1 MGDGRQGRLGGRVQ
15 FAAQDPHS
23 EQGLAGSVVFR
34 GHRLEMLRHF

>member
-23 EQGLAGSVVFR
+23 EQGPAVSLGFR
-34 GHRLEMLRHF
+34 GHRLEMLSHF